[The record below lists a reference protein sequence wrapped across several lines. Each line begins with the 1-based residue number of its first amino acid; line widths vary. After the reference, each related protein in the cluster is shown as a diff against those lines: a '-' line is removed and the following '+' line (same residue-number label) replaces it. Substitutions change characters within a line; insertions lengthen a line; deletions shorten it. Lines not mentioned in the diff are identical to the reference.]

1 MQAATEKDADVCV
14 TGIVGCAGLLPTV
27 EAIKAKKTIALANKE
42 TLISGGPAIL
52 PLLKE
57 HGVNVIPA
65 DSEHSAIFQSLQVR
79 ASAVGMRRSSIAT
92 CHRACRDGRVDIT
105 LHQITVC
112 SHTHGPAHWARTHV
126 VCRLPCMAQPLFTPQ
141 STTPHIPMQGV
152 PPGGLRRIILTA
164 SGGAFRDW
172 AVEDLKKVTVADAL
186 KASPSPSPPAPLRAR
201 SCLC

>member
-1 MQAATEKDADVCV
+1 MEWDGALCPGWVWMVWLADRPTDGPCYYPQAATEKDADVCV

-79 ASAVGMRRSSIAT
+79 T
-92 CHRACRDGRVDIT
+92 CSRGVFAF
-105 LHQITVC
+105 
-112 SHTHGPAHWARTHV
+112 P
-126 VCRLPCMAQPLFTPQ
+126 LPMVL
-141 STTPHIPMQGV
+141 G
-152 PPGGLRRIILTA
+152 
-164 SGGAFRDW
+164 
-172 AVEDLKKVTVADAL
+172 
-186 KASPSPSPPAPLRAR
+186 
-201 SCLC
+201 

>member
-1 MQAATEKDADVCV
+1 MCV

-79 ASAVGMRRSSIAT
+79 AFGRLGGCACVGVFARPPT
-92 CHRACRDGRVDIT
+92 LPTIT
-105 LHQITVC
+105 DL
-112 SHTHGPAHWARTHV
+112 W
-126 VCRLPCMAQPLFTPQ
+126 LL
-141 STTPHIPMQGV
+141 
-152 PPGGLRRIILTA
+152 GL
-164 SGGAFRDW
+164 
-172 AVEDLKKVTVADAL
+172 
-186 KASPSPSPPAPLRAR
+186 
-201 SCLC
+201 

>member
-1 MQAATEKDADVCV
+1 MCV

-57 HGVNVIPA
+57 YGVNVIPA
-65 DSEHSAIFQSLQVR
+65 DSEHSAIFQSLQAR
-79 ASAVGMRRSSIAT
+79 AALGGGGVAS
-92 CHRACRDGRVDIT
+92 
-105 LHQITVC
+105 
-112 SHTHGPAHWARTHV
+112 
-126 VCRLPCMAQPLFTPQ
+126 RLPTWGAYISATNTRDNPP
-141 STTPHIPMQGV
+141 PPQGV
-152 PPGGLRRIILTA
+152 PPGGLRKIILTA

-186 KASPSPSPPAPLRAR
+186 KVSPSVHPSVR
-201 SCLC
+201 